1 MEPQP
6 DRQRLYALTER
17 DVRRLLD
24 EYTRDKAEGY
34 YHQGHIVDPSI
45 EGATLHAHVRDAPG
59 RLQVVEITLH
69 NQSLQARCTCSHQ
82 QSTVCEHAGAVLLGW
97 VRQPESFRGF
107 DPTRGLPAS
116 DLSALG
122 PKMIDEYV
130 EVLGQQTIIELREL
144 GQQRGI
150 EVKGTRKDPIVE
162 QLAAALADPQV
173 IQDELRSLEPSLLE
187 LLTYV
192 HLVLE
197 PGYGFSGEN
206 LVRLLSERAPDLAR
220 HTLHR
225 QVVELADRGLLL
237 RFKRDQI
244 AYYLLPYGVRTALPP
259 HPGLAPLY
267 PEDEQET
274 LKIRSR
280 QATSIVHSMYLVWN
294 YIGEHTPHSEAVR
307 SRLPAE
313 GEWPHFADWDHIP
326 EEVEEVVQRRRTPY
340 NMYNASITVPT
351 PRYHLRTI
359 NRQMMRATPAFDT
372 GQAGDEEIEFCY
384 ALLDTLGAI
393 HAGRGQPI
401 VQRREAF
408 QHLLSLAPTVQMYV
422 ILYTWLNTTAWSE
435 MDMLRRQDTD
445 IRVRRNLTH
454 VSFKPQDLY
463 REWRSSRQMVL
474 RFLSTVEE
482 GQWISVQG
490 FMRAIWQITPDLL
503 HPHAEPSVWWL
514 ESYRTR
520 KQFGATFEDW
530 QDSAGRFVLTVLQGP
545 LYWLGAVQLGYHDD
559 RLVAFRV
566 TPVGSFAL
574 HRRSVIVEQEQKAIP
589 AGAVQLSDNLS
600 VTVVPGQVPAQLHEL
615 LHLIGQIETTTPDE
629 FVYRIT
635 ADGVLRALGEGQ
647 TIDRVLGALTRW
659 LGKAPPP
666 SWKNKMVAW
675 SENYGKLHIYD
686 DITLIE
692 LADDYA
698 LHELLSNTSLRDYL
712 VYEFSPRLVAVHPE
726 AVDDLVQEMEK
737 RGYTPAVE

>member
-1 MEPQP
+1 MEPQV

-17 DVRRLLD
+17 DVRRWIGD
-24 EYTRDKAEGY
+24 YIRDDAEEYYRE
-34 YHQGHIVDPSI
+34 GHIVDPSI
-45 EGATLHAHVRDAPG
+45 EGATLHARVRESQG
-59 RLQVVEITLH
+59 RLQLVEISLED
-69 NQSLQARCTCSHQ
+69 QSLYVRCTCSRQHD
-82 QSTVCEHAGAVLLGW
+82 TVCEHAGAVLLGW

-116 DLSALG
+116 DLADLG
-122 PKMIDEYV
+122 PRMIDEYI
-130 EVLGQQTIIELREL
+130 EVLGQQTITELREL

-162 QLAAALADPQV
+162 QLAAALADPQA
-173 IQDELRSLEPSLLE
+173 IQAGLQELEPALLE

-206 LVRLLSERAPDLAR
+206 LVRLLSERDPGLAR
-220 HTLHR
+220 PTLHR

-244 AYYLLPYGVRTALPP
+244 AYYLLPYGVRIALPP
-259 HPGLAPLY
+259 RPGFISPY
-267 PEDEQET
+267 PEDKQDA
-274 LKIRSR
+274 LKVRSR
-280 QATSIVHSMYLVWN
+280 QATSIVHSLYLVWD
-294 YIGEHTPHSEAVR
+294 YIGEHAPHSEAVR

-326 EEVEEVVQRRRTPY
+326 EEVEELVQRRRTPY

-359 NRQMMRATPAFDT
+359 NRQVLRALPAFDI
-372 GQAGDEEIEFCY
+372 GRPGDEEIEFCY

-393 HAGRGQPI
+393 RTERGNPI

-408 QHLLSLAPTVQMYV
+408 QRLLSLAPTVQMYV
-422 ILYTWLNTTAWSE
+422 ILSTWLNTTVWSE
-435 MDMLRRQDTD
+435 MDMLRRQETE
-445 IRVRRNLTH
+445 IRVRRNLAH
-454 VSFKPQDLY
+454 ISFKPQDLY

-474 RFLSTVEE
+474 RFLSMIEE
-482 GQWISVQG
+482 GQWVGVQS
-490 FMRAIWQITPDLL
+490 FLRTIWQIAPDLL

-514 ESYRTR
+514 ESNRTR

-530 QDSAGRFVLTVLQGP
+530 QDSAGRFVLAVLQGP

-559 RLVAFRV
+559 RPVAFRV

-589 AGAVQLSDNLS
+589 AGAVQLTDDLTI
-600 VTVVPGQVPAQLHEL
+600 TVVPGQVPTQLHEL
-615 LHLIGQIETTTPDE
+615 LHLIGQLETTTPDE

-659 LGKAPPP
+659 LGKAPPA
-666 SWKNKMVAW
+666 SWRSKIVAW

-698 LHELLSNTSLRDYL
+698 LHELLSNTSLRDHL
-712 VYEFSPRLVAVHPE
+712 VYEFSPRLVAVRPE